1 MQAVPSTYH
10 QCIKFPGTDGATKT
24 LRGDQQATRDLLIA
38 TVMLQ
43 RSSLPVNSVS
53 PPISK
58 ICPQKDEVLE
68 LPIDDA
74 DPSRTARISA
84 YLSEDMQ
91 QSILDFLKKNVS
103 NFAWSM
109 SDMKGINPAITTHE
123 LNVDPT
129 FKPI

>member
-53 PPISK
+53 PPIAK
-58 ICPQKDEVLE
+58 VCPQKEEVLE
-68 LPIDDA
+68 LPIDA
-74 DPSRTARISA
+74 TDPSRTARIGA
-84 YLSEDMQ
+84 DLSEDMQ
-91 QSILDFLKKNVS
+91 QSILDFLKN
-103 NFAWSM
+103 NIFTFAWSM
-109 SDMKGINPAITTHE
+109 SDMKGIDPA
-123 LNVDPT
+123 
-129 FKPI
+129 